1 MEFVLV
7 PVDITDKSAFLLFD
21 DNPSFIWVYSILF
34 IFYFCSF
41 LCADWF
47 NPIRLLPL
55 LEHIGS
61 ALASWMI
68 SNLVASRCMIYRL
81 QVRDFMRPYQYTIN
95 KLSLCMN
102 IILLAPPLLK
112 PHLAWYGVYITV
124 SSNILLSVG
133 VVLLFLSL
141 DSFTTSIV
149 ESAVAVYFRVQMAS
163 LRIFVIRKIVEGSE
177 ISVCFS
183 TNDGNLS
190 ADVCS
195 ICHESLNPIHTRKHS
210 NMSRFR
216 LNLAFDRSKSYG
228 AARLFH
234 TACGHLFHRKCFTRW
249 IAEKPIRMH
258 VPLHPY
264 GSGPQNSSQAFQDR
278 ASCPLCKAA
287 IQLHV
292 SDYTFNTFRFVLSGP
307 IN

>member
-1 MEFVLV
+1 
-7 PVDITDKSAFLLFD
+7 
-21 DNPSFIWVYSILF
+21 
-34 IFYFCSF
+34 
-41 LCADWF
+41 
-47 NPIRLLPL
+47 
-55 LEHIGS
+55 
-61 ALASWMI
+61 
-68 SNLVASRCMIYRL
+68 
-81 QVRDFMRPYQYTIN
+81 
-95 KLSLCMN
+95 MN
-102 IILLAPPLLK
+102 IILLAPLLLK
-112 PHLAWYGVYITV
+112 PNLAWYGVYITV
-124 SSNILLSVG
+124 SSNIFLSVG
-133 VVLLFLSL
+133 VVPLFLSL
-141 DSFTTSIV
+141 DSFATSNV

-163 LRIFVIRKIVEGSE
+163 LRIFLIRQIVGGSE

-228 AARLFH
+228 VARLFY
-234 TACGHLFHRKCFTRW
+234 TTCGHLFHRKCFTRW

-292 SDYTFNTFRFVLSGP
+292 SAYTFNNFLFVLSGP
-307 IN
+307 IKF

>member
-1 MEFVLV
+1 L
-7 PVDITDKSAFLLFD
+7 S
-21 DNPSFIWVYSILF
+21 
-34 IFYFCSF
+34 
-41 LCADWF
+41 
-47 NPIRLLPL
+47 
-55 LEHIGS
+55 
-61 ALASWMI
+61 LASWII
-68 SNLVASRCMIYRL
+68 SNLLASRFMICHLR
-81 QVRDFMRPYQYTIN
+81 VPDFIRPYQYTIN

-102 IILLAPPLLK
+102 VILAAPILLT
-112 PHLAWYGVYITV
+112 PHLSWYGLYITV
-124 SSNILLSVG
+124 LLNILLSMA
-133 VVLLFLSL
+133 VVLVFLSL
-141 DSFTTSIV
+141 DSFATSIV
-149 ESAVAVYFRVQMAS
+149 ESAVAVYFRVHTTS
-163 LRIFVIRKIVEGSE
+163 LRMVIIQNIVQGAE

-183 TNDGNLS
+183 TNDGTLS

-216 LNLAFDRSKSYG
+216 LNLAFNRSKTYG

-258 VPLHPY
+258 VPLQPY
-264 GSGPQNSSQAFQDR
+264 GSGPQNSSQVFQDR

-292 SDYTFNTFRFVLSGP
+292 SDYTFNTFRFISSGP
-307 IN
+307 IKL